1 MLWLLIVFCVTAD
14 PSLLLD
20 KGCHQVLVKHCVG
33 LSLAAGPVQLTPAH
47 MQALCSL
54 TKLKVLE
61 LQANMPIRQSPS
73 DVYPDLPQDLT
84 RLTNLQKL
92 TALSFPALPSDFSQ
106 LQQLNKLY
114 LAPPE
119 LIPHDLST
127 HTHLTQLQIGTRYA
141 EALPLALPAGP
152 NVSLKSLIRHSN
164 CELQHLEDCKE
175 LRDLQ
180 VVPQLGLHMLWDEAF
195 PTCMPH
201 LTQLVVHNPAH
212 LHGESEVW
220 GKLPDQWQ
228 HYTALQKLCIP
239 TLSKLRILE
248 MQGLSFNSN
257 PYFPSILRHMP
268 KLQLQVECI
277 DTFIVEEIVCL
288 AEIPNLILLVFG
300 CIGED
305 LHDYHALPPLEA
317 EEVLCFQKLAAAL
330 EAHPNKLMQTRLSAS
345 SNQIWTFRSTAAG
358 VVDPSA
364 FEYISTTTE
373 A

>member
-1 MLWLLIVFCVTAD
+1 
-14 PSLLLD
+14 
-20 KGCHQVLVKHCVG
+20 
-33 LSLAAGPVQLTPAH
+33 

-257 PYFPSILRHMP
+257 PCFPSILRHMP